1 MNLALFLVDGE
12 LISSIKEGLCVFVG
26 IGRDD
31 TKKDIEYML
40 VLYWMNC
47 VTYAVLQLSYI
58 IGSICRQ
65 ACLSMLL
72 TRT

>member
-31 TKKDIEYML
+31 TKKDTEYML
-40 VLYWMNC
+40 VLDELYYLC
-47 VTYAVLQLSYI
+47 
-58 IGSICRQ
+58 SINYHI
-65 ACLSMLL
+65 
-72 TRT
+72 